1 VETEKPRIAIIV
13 PRKKMRCLGSLLW
26 MQRYGPLQVA
36 GTAQQAGYAVRLFN
50 EEIGPDVSAREI
62 ASNFDV
68 VGFSSKSSALSRAEH
83 LARQIRTEAGLL
95 GRQVILVL
103 GGEHAS
109 MSDGRR
115 LLDCFDY
122 VLRGEAELA
131 FLELLQDLRARN
143 GKRDGPPPALLP
155 SQGFYQCREFNQV
168 PDFSLVDGFEDT
180 CRGWVFRQLPLIWVL
195 KHRRLPVLSFQG
207 SRGCPYHCSF
217 CPTPT
222 FLQGKEYRRRDPGS
236 AVSCLKTHIAR
247 SGIRRVMFE
256 DPTAA
261 IPFDK
266 DCHRF
271 FQSLAEGSLNMRA
284 SILVRPDLCR
294 DEVLLKT
301 MRAAGV
307 ANLNL
312 GIESLNDETRDRFNK
327 RTPYGTIARALEVFH
342 RHGFT
347 ITGLFIV
354 GDDMEDLTSF
364 GMIEKFI
371 QETGIEK
378 WRISPLGQMPEVPDQ
393 LLPVHRAFFWDELEP
408 FGKDLADFMNGEYVI
423 IYPKKIR
430 PSRLQDGINALN
442 GSCATWGSALKILQ
456 KNRSVNSFF
465 HRIGNNLAHNW
476 VRREV
481 EDSHYVEL
489 LKELEKPFYDETPG
503 GDLLR
508 EDRLME
514 RRTKRRTWP
523 PGPGRAPG
531 LRPVRNLLQ

>member
-36 GTAQQAGYAVRLFN
+36 GAAQQAGYSVRLFN
-50 EEIGPDVSAREI
+50 EEIGPAVSPREI

-68 VGFSSKSSALSRAEH
+68 VGFSSKTSALSRAEQ
-83 LARQIRTEAGLL
+83 LARLIRTEADRL
-95 GRQVILVL
+95 GRRVILIL

-109 MSDGRR
+109 VSDGQR
-115 LLDCFDY
+115 LSDCFDY
-122 VLRGEAELA
+122 ALRGESELA
-131 FLELLQDLRARN
+131 FLELLEALPSTPGHRN
-143 GKRDGPPPALLP
+143 GHPTLLP
-155 SQGFYQCREFNQV
+155 SQGFYRCREFDQV
-168 PDFSLVDGFEDT
+168 ADFSLVDGFEET
-180 CRGWVFRQLPLIWVL
+180 CRGWVFRHFPLIWAL
-195 KHRRLPVLSFQG
+195 KYRRLPVLSFQG

-222 FLQGKEYRRRDPGS
+222 FLQGREYRRRDPGS
-236 AVSCLKTHIAR
+236 AVSCLKTHMAR

-266 DCHRF
+266 DSHRF
-271 FQSLAEGSLNMRA
+271 FQSLAEGALKMKA
-284 SILVRPDLCR
+284 SILVRPDLCQ
-294 DEVLLKT
+294 DEPLLKT
-301 MRAAGV
+301 LRAAGV

-312 GIESLNDETRDRFNK
+312 GIESLNDETRDHFNK
-327 RTPYGTIARALEVFH
+327 RTTLGMITRALDVFH

-354 GDDMEDLTSF
+354 GYDGEDLSSF
-364 GMIEKFI
+364 GLIEKFI

-378 WRISPLGQMPEVPDQ
+378 WRISPLGQMPEVPGQ

-408 FGKDLADFMNGEYVI
+408 FGEDLADFMNGEYVI
-423 IYPKKIR
+423 FYPKKIR
-430 PSRLQDGINALN
+430 PSRLQDGINTLN
-442 GSCATWGSALKILQ
+442 GSCSTWGSALKILQ

-476 VRREV
+476 LLKEV
-481 EDSHYVEL
+481 ADSRYLDL
-489 LKELEKPFYDETPG
+489 LKELEKPFYEETPG

-508 EDRLME
+508 EDRLRE
-514 RRTKRRTWP
+514 RRTERRTAP
-523 PGPGRAPG
+523 PDPVRSPG
-531 LRPVRNLLQ
+531 LRPV